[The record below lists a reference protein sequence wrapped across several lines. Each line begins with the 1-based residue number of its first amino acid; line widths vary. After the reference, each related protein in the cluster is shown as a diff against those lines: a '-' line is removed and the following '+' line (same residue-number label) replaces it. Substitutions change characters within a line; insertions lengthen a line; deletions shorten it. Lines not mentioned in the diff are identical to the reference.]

1 MATIIKP
8 KRSDTA
14 LSTPTTSDLVEGE
27 IALNTA
33 DKIIYTR
40 TSSGIVKVANFYDP
54 DDDTGAFPTG
64 DYGNLEQGQ
73 QDAFGQNTTPFF
85 DCLTQPVGSLL
96 EVDLGA
102 LS

>member
-1 MATIIKP
+1 MATVIKP

-14 LSTPTTSDLVEGE
+14 LSAPTTSDLAEGE

-33 DKIIYTR
+33 DQIIYTR
-40 TSSGIVKVANFYDP
+40 TASGIVKVANFYDP
-54 DDDTGAFPTG
+54 ADSSGSFPTG
-64 DYGNLEQGQ
+64 DYGDLQAGQ
-73 QDAFGQNTTPFF
+73 IDAFGQEITPFF
-85 DCLTQPVGSLL
+85 DCLTDPVGSLL